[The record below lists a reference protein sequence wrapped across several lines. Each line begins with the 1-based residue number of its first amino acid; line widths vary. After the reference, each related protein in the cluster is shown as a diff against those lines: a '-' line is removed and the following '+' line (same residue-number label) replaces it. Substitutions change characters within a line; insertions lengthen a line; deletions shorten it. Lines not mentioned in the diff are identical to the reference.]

1 MLITTG
7 NKLLADIERILG
19 EVRRF
24 ESRLNKLKNNVCEV
38 IALQEDI
45 EKKESPRYWV
55 PDIDHKLLAAAK
67 RASLDL
73 SYELPKWRKAVK
85 E

>member
-1 MLITTG
+1 MLITAG

-45 EKKESPRYWV
+45 EKKESPYWF